1 MSVSRANLK
10 LFSSMHSLQ
19 YINFP
24 QYASTC
30 FLRIDRKVSARCS
43 GQRSACHAVCC
54 KALSSTRNDC
64 VTHLTKRRRRRVQHG
79 RRELNVLSSE
89 PQIRNFKLRSSDSEV
104 KSPHV
109 SPEYEANSI
118 SPEFRW
124 FLIHSNSFRTT
135 SEQTFSL
142 FTTTTRLGNLFCI
155 LKFGKVL
162 KAKNK
167 FPLSA
172 RLREDH
178 FGF

>member
-1 MSVSRANLK
+1 MATALFTKKFSVNIGGGRVSVSRANLK

-43 GQRSACHAVCC
+43 GQRSACHAVCR

-104 KSPHV
+104 KSPHC
-109 SPEYEANSI
+109 
-118 SPEFRW
+118 RT
-124 FLIHSNSFRTT
+124 FLQNMKLIRSHRN
-135 SEQTFSL
+135 
-142 FTTTTRLGNLFCI
+142 
-155 LKFGKVL
+155 FGG
-162 KAKNK
+162 
-167 FPLSA
+167 S
-172 RLREDH
+172 
-178 FGF
+178 